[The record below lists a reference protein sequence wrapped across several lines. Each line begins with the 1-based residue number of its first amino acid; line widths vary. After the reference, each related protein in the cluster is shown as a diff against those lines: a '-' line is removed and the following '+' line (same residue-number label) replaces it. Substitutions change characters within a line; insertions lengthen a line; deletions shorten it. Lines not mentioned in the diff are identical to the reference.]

1 MGPELGEFIAGIRS
15 EGGPACVHDND
26 VRWLYASRSSVWKGD
41 DSSLV
46 VKCFSPEDAIDS
58 PVFGEK
64 KTSTKLKVTTQKPN
78 RTTLRNRFR
87 TTTKRPNQSTRTP
100 SVDCEWSDFG
110 EWTQCSASC
119 NTGIQSRFRTITRQ
133 ASNGGRR
140 CLGARQES
148 RTCNNQPC
156 NALTT
161 TTTTRRPRPT
171 TTTRRPRPQ
180 DNTTRRP
187 RPRDERVQCHTCG
200 SLFSTDAPDCPNFN
214 SRDTSQQKTCGAGE
228 ACLWYSYQKSSTEI
242 AIVRECFSTS
252 VLLGSI
258 TDPIVPSD
266 QCVPKPVEDASIMA
280 CICTND
286 FCNGMDGGESAIR
299 STPRPSLF
307 DRTSTKRPG
316 GISARPPPR
325 TPAPRPPPRNPAPSP
340 RRPGEGVLCHSC
352 GSLFGQEECPDFDPA
367 NPSHQKRCSPGEA
380 CLWYSWQKS
389 SAEVAMVREC
399 FSPSILLGP
408 ISNPLTKKSTC
419 IPQDIAETP
428 GSRYDQR
435 LIRIYS
441 TRS

>member
-1 MGPELGEFIAGIRS
+1 M
-15 EGGPACVHDND
+15 
-26 VRWLYASRSSVWKGD
+26 
-41 DSSLV
+41 
-46 VKCFSPEDAIDS
+46 
-58 PVFGEK
+58 
-64 KTSTKLKVTTQKPN
+64 
-78 RTTLRNRFR
+78 
-87 TTTKRPNQSTRTP
+87 
-100 SVDCEWSDFG
+100 
-110 EWTQCSASC
+110 
-119 NTGIQSRFRTITRQ
+119 
-133 ASNGGRR
+133 
-140 CLGARQES
+140 
-148 RTCNNQPC
+148 
-156 NALTT
+156 
-161 TTTTRRPRPT
+161 
-171 TTTRRPRPQ
+171 
-180 DNTTRRP
+180 
-187 RPRDERVQCHTCG
+187 
-200 SLFSTDAPDCPNFN
+200 
-214 SRDTSQQKTCGAGE
+214 
-228 ACLWYSYQKSSTEI
+228 WYSYQKSSTEI

-441 TRS
+441 TRCYVSLIVFSIDACLCDTDLCHLNLDGKSSSPRERPRRPSGTPNRDRINNIGDRNKDNGEKTLLLG